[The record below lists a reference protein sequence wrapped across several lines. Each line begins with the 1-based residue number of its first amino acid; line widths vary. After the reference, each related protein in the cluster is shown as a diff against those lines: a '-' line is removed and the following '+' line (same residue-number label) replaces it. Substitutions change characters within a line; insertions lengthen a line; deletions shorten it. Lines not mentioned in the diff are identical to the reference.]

1 MAYTLNSA
9 AQQIVSYWKN
19 SRVIPFKRKL
29 ISKDDNGNVC
39 MCAQGQVLYK
49 LGGYTEEQLF
59 DMSTYTADK
68 ETARILGISLT
79 HSVFLRKINDKCE
92 GSPQDVLSN
101 PAKYLGPNWENVL
114 NFWIYLDTL
123 SIEERGEMKDLY
135 WDLDDNVRNSAIFAA
150 CDAANEVVGEKFIF
164 EAWDAADVVTGWWVF
179 VYATWELIANHN
191 LKTPATFIP
200 LISGIQI
207 P

>member
-1 MAYTLNSA
+1 MYSLNSA
-9 AQQIVSYWKN
+9 AQQIVSYWETQ
-19 SRVIPFKRKL
+19 RDIPFKGEL
-29 ISKDDNGNVC
+29 ISRDDDGNVC

-79 HSVFLRKINDKCE
+79 HSVFLRRINDKCE

-123 SIEERGEMKDLY
+123 SIEERGEMNERYRALDLK
-135 WDLDDNVRNSAIFAA
+135 VRNSAIFAA
-150 CDAANEVVGEKFIF
+150 SVAAGEVVGENFRNAACSA
-164 EAWDAADVVTGWWVF
+164 AWDITGWCIF
-179 VYATWELIANHN
+179 SCATYELIAHHN

-200 LISGIQI
+200 LIREIKNF
-207 P
+207 

>member
-1 MAYTLNSA
+1 
-9 AQQIVSYWKN
+9 
-19 SRVIPFKRKL
+19 
-29 ISKDDNGNVC
+29 
-39 MCAQGQVLYK
+39 
-49 LGGYTEEQLF
+49 
-59 DMSTYTADK
+59 
-68 ETARILGISLT
+68 
-79 HSVFLRKINDKCE
+79 
-92 GSPQDVLSN
+92 LSN